1 LYLENTVYVGILLY
15 YSTLK
20 NNILIS
26 YTPFNYKNMKSILN
40 LTAALFI
47 LLLLSSNKI
56 EAQSMGISST
66 AITPDASSIV
76 EMRTTDK
83 GILIP
88 RMTTTQRDDISV
100 PATGLMIYNTSTNQY
115 NFYNGGAW
123 VFWGSAAYLSV
134 DSGDPIST
142 SSTED
147 VVITDMTKTALEA
160 GTYSILF
167 NGQVAIPEASYTT
180 GFSTAAAA
188 ADLNLIYNDIMAI
201 PVTGTHALTFGSGET
216 LLPGVYNVG
225 GAASIAGTLTL
236 DGNNEPNAL
245 FIIRA
250 NAGAFNTAAG
260 TDVILTNG
268 ATAENIFWVADG
280 AIGLGANTNISGT
293 LFSNGAAVAGGNSI
307 VTGRLLTKL
316 GAVSFGQGA
325 LTLPTDNSIIDF
337 RSLSN
342 FVIFTS
348 SGGIANTGASVYNGD
363 IGTGGGA
370 ITGFETATVNGTV
383 FQSGST
389 TLVTPINHMATFSLY
404 KNGVLI
410 SNSSRTRIRS
420 SNPSDIS
427 LQGLTSV
434 AVDDII
440 DVRWKIDD
448 QDSDGIVISVLNRIL
463 TLIKVG
469 N

>member
-1 LYLENTVYVGILLY
+1 
-15 YSTLK
+15 
-20 NNILIS
+20 
-26 YTPFNYKNMKSILN
+26 
-40 LTAALFI
+40 
-47 LLLLSSNKI
+47 
-56 EAQSMGISST
+56 
-66 AITPDASSIV
+66 
-76 EMRTTDK
+76 
-83 GILIP
+83 
-88 RMTTTQRDDISV
+88 
-100 PATGLMIYNTSTNQY
+100 
-115 NFYNGGAW
+115 
-123 VFWGSAAYLSV
+123 
-134 DSGDPIST
+134 
-142 SSTED
+142 
-147 VVITDMTKTALEA
+147 
-160 GTYSILF
+160 
-167 NGQVAIPEASYTT
+167 
-180 GFSTAAAA
+180 
-188 ADLNLIYNDIMAI
+188 
-201 PVTGTHALTFGSGET
+201 
-216 LLPGVYNVG
+216 
-225 GAASIAGTLTL
+225 
-236 DGNNEPNAL
+236 
-245 FIIRA
+245 
-250 NAGAFNTAAG
+250 
-260 TDVILTNG
+260 
-268 ATAENIFWVADG
+268 
-280 AIGLGANTNISGT
+280 
-293 LFSNGAAVAGGNSI
+293 
-307 VTGRLLTKL
+307 L